1 MAMNTAFQNRQWEP
15 RISEPGQTSFA
26 SAPSIAPNGLPLHI
40 LSDEP
45 ILELELA
52 LMAFNPARQTFLAAV
67 CEAARVVNGTCLFEL
82 PAQGLMDNCERVAA
96 VHLST
101 SDGPLTVFAC
111 LETDGESIR
120 LERAGERHGKL
131 TRFARSFLSLLQTL

>member
-1 MAMNTAFQNRQWEP
+1 MAMNTAFRNRQWEP
-15 RISEPGQTSFA
+15 RISEPGQS
-26 SAPSIAPNGLPLHI
+26 SLSPSVSIAPNGLPLHS
-40 LSDEP
+40 LTDEP
-45 ILELELA
+45 VLELELA
-52 LMAFNPARQTFLAAV
+52 LMAFNPARQTFLGAV

-82 PAQGLMDNCERVAA
+82 PAKGLMDNCERVAA

-101 SDGPLTVFAC
+101 SDGAMTVFAC
-111 LETDGESIR
+111 LEADGETIR